1 MLSPILSKRSRAL
14 PLAPEERRRAIVE
27 AVISLLIE
35 RGAAVTTRE
44 MAEAAGI
51 AEGTIFRVFPDKP
64 ALIYEALRASFDPG
78 PVQEGLA
85 AVYEGAPLPVQLA
98 EAARIL
104 LDRLEQVLALM
115 AVLRTIPHD
124 AIPDHASGP
133 PNFVIVSNA
142 AINESLARIFER
154 HRDQLRIEPARAA
167 SAFRGL
173 LLANAHPALSFGERL
188 TVDELVEVLLIGIVE
203 PAGSLVG

>member
-1 MLSPILSKRSRAL
+1 MSKRSRAL
-14 PLAPEERRRAIVE
+14 PLAPEDRRRAIIE
-27 AVISLLIE
+27 AVIPLLIE

-51 AEGTIFRVFPDKP
+51 AEGTIFRVFPDKG
-64 ALIYEALRASFDPG
+64 ALIYEALRACFDPAA
-78 PVQEGLA
+78 VQDELA
-85 AVYEGAPLPVQLA
+85 AVYEGAPLRIQLA

-104 LDRLEQVLALM
+104 LDRLDQVLAVM

-124 AIPDHASGP
+124 AMPDHRSGP
-133 PNFVIVSNA
+133 PEFVVESNV
-142 AINESLARIFER
+142 AINESLALIFDR

-173 LLANAHPALSFGERL
+173 LLANAHPALSFGQRL
-188 TVDELVEVLLIGIVE
+188 TVDEVVEVLLVGIAQHEV
-203 PAGSLVG
+203 SRVG

>member
-1 MLSPILSKRSRAL
+1 MGKRNRAL
-14 PLAPEERRRAIVE
+14 PLAPDARRQAIVE
-27 AVISLLIE
+27 AVIPLLIE

-51 AEGTIFRVFPDKP
+51 AEGTIFRVFPDKS
-64 ALIYEALRASFDPG
+64 ALIYEALRTSFDPG
-78 PVQEGLA
+78 PVQKDLA
-85 AVYEGAPLPVQLA
+85 AVYEGALLPVQLA

-104 LDRLEQVLALM
+104 LDRLDQVLALM

-124 AIPDHASGP
+124 AIPDHPSGP
-133 PNFVIVSNA
+133 PHFVITSNA

-188 TVDELVEVLLIGIVE
+188 TVDEVVDVLLVGIAQHAE
-203 PAGSLVG
+203 SKVG